1 MHTLESNYFAMTK
14 EFVSKKMVNLMIS
27 HFHEKSWDKKLE
39 IKRAYFDFA
48 EFDIKLFSLRKRK
61 Y

>member
-48 EFDIKLFSLRKRK
+48 DIAIKLVSLRKRK